1 MRNSQLKFYTSF
13 LKKGEYLLLKSKDAY
28 FKSHYISSPLNVLT
42 NFSGTAGEAV
52 VDYSGKITI
61 FVDTRYHILV
71 EKQVFKDI
79 EIYKMPLNESF
90 LDSLKKKFKKDT
102 VLYVPSDIDLTE
114 YIKYDEY
121 FDLRTYKLK
130 DKYLKNSELN
140 TSSPV
145 FLADKKTERHDFSYK
160 IQKLSNL
167 KPNIKKRL
175 IFNLDYIAYLTN
187 LRSFQMKHSSL
198 FRSILYLDFET
209 KKHILFLDK
218 IPDIK
223 IKNLNFMRLE
233 DFPNFIQSI
242 KKVIYLD
249 YKDVTLSDF
258 VAIKKPKE
266 IKKDNLSLL
275 SSIKSLSEI
284 NYIKECSA
292 KLDTAIFNFKNK
304 IKAGMSE
311 HDLACI
317 FEEELKSTGSVFPSF
332 STILALD
339 DNSASIH
346 YTNADKN
353 KILKKESL
361 ILLDCGGYWKNGF
374 ATDITR
380 TFYFGKN
387 PKPIYKKIYTY
398 VLKAFIACFLSKEK
412 SACKLDSLAR
422 KILKPFEKDGFYFN
436 HGLGHGIGTSVHQ
449 NPPVLNLVSKDI
461 IKSYQVHSI
470 EPGLYGGYNE
480 KFGVRI
486 ENCVYFDLNYKRFS
500 VSKFPFEEVLIEY
513 GYLDNQEIEFIKNW
527 QKGFKI

>member
-1 MRNSQLKFYTSF
+1 
-13 LKKGEYLLLKSKDAY
+13 
-28 FKSHYISSPLNVLT
+28 
-42 NFSGTAGEAV
+42 
-52 VDYSGKITI
+52 
-61 FVDTRYHILV
+61 
-71 EKQVFKDI
+71 
-79 EIYKMPLNESF
+79 MPLNESF

-175 IFNLDYIAYLTN
+175 FFNLDYIAYLSN

-275 SSIKSLSEI
+275 SSIKSLSE
-284 NYIKECSA
+284 
-292 KLDTAIFNFKNK
+292 
-304 IKAGMSE
+304 
-311 HDLACI
+311 
-317 FEEELKSTGSVFPSF
+317 
-332 STILALD
+332 
-339 DNSASIH
+339 
-346 YTNADKN
+346 
-353 KILKKESL
+353 L
-361 ILLDCGGYWKNGF
+361 I
-374 ATDITR
+374 I
-380 TFYFGKN
+380 
-387 PKPIYKKIYTY
+387 
-398 VLKAFIACFLSKEK
+398 
-412 SACKLDSLAR
+412 
-422 KILKPFEKDGFYFN
+422 
-436 HGLGHGIGTSVHQ
+436 
-449 NPPVLNLVSKDI
+449 
-461 IKSYQVHSI
+461 
-470 EPGLYGGYNE
+470 
-480 KFGVRI
+480 
-486 ENCVYFDLNYKRFS
+486 
-500 VSKFPFEEVLIEY
+500 
-513 GYLDNQEIEFIKNW
+513 
-527 QKGFKI
+527 